1 MTITGHHT
9 TEFDI
14 DEDALQY
21 AIGAMG
27 KVRRQLL
34 VTTQAGCCPRRD

>member
-21 AIGAMG
+21 AIGAMV
-27 KVRRQLL
+27 KFAVSY
-34 VTTQAGCCPRRD
+34 